1 MERCPKCNCYMS
13 YYVDY
18 VAGQIVTGYRCS
30 HCAYDTNNQH
40 IIWSASIPMVNV
52 DIKYATDVT
61 VQKEGGT

>member
-1 MERCPKCNCYMS
+1 M
-13 YYVDY
+13 DY
-18 VAGQIVTGYRCS
+18 VAGQIATGYRCS

-61 VQKEGGT
+61 VQKEGET

>member
-1 MERCPKCNCYMS
+1 MERCPKCNCYMA

-61 VQKEGGT
+61 VQKEDGT

>member
-13 YYVDY
+13 FYVDY

-30 HCAYDTNNQH
+30 HCAYDTNNQQ

-52 DIKYATDVT
+52 DIKYVADVT
-61 VQKEGGT
+61 V